1 MSYFKFLV
9 IIISFF
15 FNFHSLSDDKIAIK
29 NFYLSKSDLE
39 LFKNSLKEGDK
50 TKWARSLNSSKKIN
64 NNDIAKKIIKWRW
77 LSAQDGLV
85 DLETLKK
92 FYLKNNNWLKKTK

>member
-15 FNFHSLSDDKIAIK
+15 FNFQSLSNDKEYIK
-29 NFYLSKSDLE
+29 KLYLSKSDLE

-50 TKWARSLNSSKKIN
+50 TKWARSLNSAKKI
-64 NNDIAKKIIKWRW
+64 NNDIAKK
-77 LSAQDGLV
+77 
-85 DLETLKK
+85 
-92 FYLKNNNWLKKTK
+92 NNKMAMAFSSRRTS

>member
-15 FNFHSLSDDKIAIK
+15 FNFHSLSDDKLAIK
-29 NFYLSKSDLE
+29 NLYLSKSDLE
-39 LFKNSLKEGDK
+39 LFKISLKEGDK
-50 TKWARSLNSSKKIN
+50 AKWARSLNSAKKI

-77 LSAQDGLV
+77 LSAQDGLA
-85 DLETLKK
+85 DLETLKR
-92 FYLKNNNWLKKTK
+92 FYLKNNNWPKKIK

>member
-15 FNFHSLSDDKIAIK
+15 FNFLSLSDDKEYIK
-29 NFYLSKSDLE
+29 KLYLSKSDLE

-50 TKWARSLNSSKKIN
+50 TKYMARSLNSAKKI
-64 NNDIAKKIIKWRW
+64 NNDIAKKIIKWRA
-77 LSAQDGLV
+77 S
-85 DLETLKK
+85 T
-92 FYLKNNNWLKKTK
+92 